1 MQGNRKSHGLWELTA
16 PAPPYTGPLVGDLQA
31 DVVVIGGGYTGLSA
45 AIRLAEG
52 GVRVILLEASEIGF
66 GGSGRNVG
74 LVNAGMWVMPDTLS
88 DTLGSPF
95 GERLIELLGGGPQEV
110 FALIERYGIDCEVER
125 AGTLHC
131 AVGRRGLEE
140 IQIRAEQWQKRGAP
154 VAVLDAKETRRKI
167 GGGNYTGALLDTRAG
182 TIQPLA
188 YARGLAR
195 VALAAGARIFAQTE
209 VLTVHEMGLRWRV
222 GTAMGSVCAEWVIV
236 ATDAYG
242 KRPWLRIQREQI
254 RLPYFNL
261 ATRPLPDRL
270 RTSILP
276 ERQGAWDTH
285 EVLSSFRFDQSG
297 RLVFGSVGALGGVD
311 TYRSQRMMA
320 ARVTTA
326 R

>member
-154 VAVLDAKETRRKI
+154 V
-167 GGGNYTGALLDTRAG
+167 
-182 TIQPLA
+182 
-188 YARGLAR
+188 
-195 VALAAGARIFAQTE
+195 
-209 VLTVHEMGLRWRV
+209 
-222 GTAMGSVCAEWVIV
+222 
-236 ATDAYG
+236 
-242 KRPWLRIQREQI
+242 
-254 RLPYFNL
+254 
-261 ATRPLPDRL
+261 
-270 RTSILP
+270 
-276 ERQGAWDTH
+276 
-285 EVLSSFRFDQSG
+285 
-297 RLVFGSVGALGGVD
+297 
-311 TYRSQRMMA
+311 
-320 ARVTTA
+320 
-326 R
+326 